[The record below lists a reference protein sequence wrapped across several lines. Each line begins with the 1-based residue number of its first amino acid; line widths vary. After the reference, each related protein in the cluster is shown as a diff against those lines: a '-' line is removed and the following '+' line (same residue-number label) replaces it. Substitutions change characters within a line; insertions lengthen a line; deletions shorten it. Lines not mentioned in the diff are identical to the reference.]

1 MDKLLHIESQYSNL
15 LSKYEDQ
22 IKVNN
27 ELRSEIEGIRQELST
42 YKNSNISAATPVSA
56 PQNPDG
62 IYQEVLR
69 RQARMNNIV
78 IFNLNLEDDI
88 PKEVQVASL
97 LSDGPT
103 HRIEVRNVVI
113 VGNPNRNGHKPVKVT
128 LSNSS
133 DVSYLLRNRK
143 LYIDSYQIYIEADLS
158 PSQLKYLQ
166 DTKEELRRRRSN
178 GEENLIL
185 RYIAGVPTIT
195 TKNLVPPATQ
205 TTS

>member
-27 ELRSEIEGIRQELST
+27 ELRSEIEDIRQELST
-42 YKNSNISAATPVSA
+42 YKNSNISAATPESA

-69 RQARMNNIV
+69 RQAHMNIIV

-97 LSDGPT
+97 LSDGLT
-103 HRIEVRNVVI
+103 HRIEARNVVI
-113 VGNPNRNGHKPVKVT
+113 VGKPNRNGHKPVNVT

-143 LYIDSYQIYIEADLS
+143 LYIDSHQIYIEADLS

-166 DTKEELRRRRSN
+166 DTKKKLRRRRSN

-205 TTS
+205 TS